1 MPRMTR
7 GIFVLSLL
15 PLVAC
20 GGDAAPPSDNAD
32 TLATTTA
39 EAGADTAGLQALIE
53 LPADFG
59 PEGIAIGNGNTFF
72 VGAMT
77 PPNAGQILR
86 GDLSTGEYEQL
97 VPARGVPALG
107 IAYHA
112 GSNRIFVAGGDSGGG
127 AVFDAE
133 SGDEVA
139 TLDLGG
145 SMINDVEVT
154 DDAAYFTDS
163 EEPALYRVALDANG
177 QPGEITTLELPAN
190 FGEAGSCEGVPPL
203 GGNGIAATPDGR
215 YLILIH
221 MSEGQLY
228 RFDTESGEVQQITLT
243 GGDVC
248 SADGLLLD
256 GNTLYAVQNFLNQVA
271 VVELGSDYLTGTI
284 TNRITE
290 PFASNPST
298 KVPTTIADAGE
309 ALYAVTAGFADP
321 APDYVVRVEKAE

>member
-1 MPRMTR
+1 CGLRPFLSALRGSLRSNFLALLWPQPETGSANERPWRRFPTLALGNWRPTMPRMTR

-59 PEGIAIGNGNTFF
+59 PEGIEIGNGNAFF

-77 PPNAGQILR
+77 PPNAGQIVR

-139 TLDLGG
+139 TLDPGG
-145 SMINDVEVT
+145 SIINDVDVT

-163 EEPALYRVALDANG
+163 EEPALYLVALDVNG
-177 QPGEITTLELPAN
+177 QQGEITTVELPAN
-190 FGEAGSCEGVPPL
+190 FG
-203 GGNGIAATPDGR
+203 
-215 YLILIH
+215 
-221 MSEGQLY
+221 
-228 RFDTESGEVQQITLT
+228 
-243 GGDVC
+243 
-248 SADGLLLD
+248 
-256 GNTLYAVQNFLNQVA
+256 
-271 VVELGSDYLTGTI
+271 
-284 TNRITE
+284 
-290 PFASNPST
+290 
-298 KVPTTIADAGE
+298 
-309 ALYAVTAGFADP
+309 
-321 APDYVVRVEKAE
+321 